1 MVLQNKN
8 IFSLLFGLLLIIYL
22 YLGTPVP
29 ANIMLNNIVLMFAVL
44 ISVGIVIFL
53 SSKVNIF
60 VGIIFALV
68 AFEVIRKSL
77 TPNLDNIDKNIQ
89 YYNNNSTSNADVVLS
104 DKLKKSNTLEQEM
117 VSNMESI
124 VSNNIGQ
131 SPRYQP
137 ILADTVGVSNL
148 E

>member
-1 MVLQNKN
+1 MVLQHKN

-29 ANIMLNNIVLMFAVL
+29 ANIMLNNIVLIIAII
-44 ISVGIVIFL
+44 ISVVITIFL

-77 TPNLDNIDKNIQ
+77 TPNLSNIDKNIQ
-89 YYNNNSTSNADVVLS
+89 YYNNSTSNADVVLS
-104 DKLKKSNTLEQEM
+104 DKLKKTNTLEQEM
-117 VSNMESI
+117 VSNMES
-124 VSNNIGQ
+124 VVGNNIGQ

-137 ILADTVGVSNL
+137 ILADTIGVSNL

>member
-29 ANIMLNNIVLMFAVL
+29 ANIMLNNIVLIFAVL
-44 ISVGIVIFL
+44 ISAGIVIFL

-89 YYNNNSTSNADVVLS
+89 YYNNSTSNADVVLS

-124 VSNNIGQ
+124 VGNNIGQ

-137 ILADTVGVSNL
+137 ILADTIGVSNL